1 MNLSQSCG
9 RWRYFCDNPRY
20 DPAQTTYMIA
30 WLFGSIWTVEVR
42 PLRNSLPRNSG
53 RHEYTKEIICRSQLN
68 NPILRTRDSISES
81 LWSTTFG
88 ELVAKKTCSAAS
100 EWCYRV
106 VIHWRIRI
114 QQVTIL
120 SYYVCNLLILPWKCR
135 SYWTRWLAYT
145 LCASDAQWAPKTPA
159 RPWKYVNFSNTFRHP
174 YDPSR
179 QNFRI
184 NVLMQ

>member
-20 DPAQTTYMIA
+20 DPAQTPYMIA

-81 LWSTTFG
+81 LLSTTFG

-106 VIHWRIRI
+106 IIHWRIRI

-145 LCASDAQWAPKTPA
+145 LYHRKWRTVGSE
-159 RPWKYVNFSNTFRHP
+159 NTCQTLKICKFLERISSP
-174 YDPSR
+174 IWSFPSKF
-179 QNFRI
+179 QN
-184 NVLMQ
+184 